1 MRSRPWFVSAVAL
14 VALALALLG
23 TACGDAADIVA
34 PSGSN
39 LTLTSAATSLP
50 FNGTAALTV
59 QIVDAQGRPVPDGT
73 QVTFAATLGTVQPAE
88 VATAG
93 GAAAATFN
101 AGVASGT
108 ATVTA
113 TSGSAGTSNSV
124 RIAVGVA
131 AVATVTVSATPPA
144 VPFGGGHSVLAAV
157 VADAGGN
164 PLPGIPV
171 TFTTTAGTLTPT
183 DLKTDATG
191 KVQTTLATSQAA
203 TVMATAKPA
212 PSDSG
217 ATSVTPKSG
226 SVAVTV
232 APQPQPVVAI
242 TPSANPVAN
251 APTTFTISVAPAAGS
266 NTTIRNVSISFGD
279 GSQADLGAPTGAAIL
294 AQHVYTAGGS
304 YTVTVRAT
312 DSGGGVGTAST
323 IIVVTAAAPLSVTI
337 ALGASVP
344 GGGNQSIVTLTATVQ
359 PPTAVIAS
367 YVWEFPAGSPPSTET
382 TTSNQVQ
389 HLFTRNFSY
398 TVRVTVTTVGGG
410 LTGTG
415 SAIIF
420 VQ

>member
-1 MRSRPWFVSAVAL
+1 VISRPWFRSSAL
-14 VALALALLG
+14 VAIVLALLG
-23 TACGDAADIVA
+23 TGCGDAADIVA

-39 LTLTSAATSLP
+39 LTLTSAATALP

-93 GAAAATFN
+93 GAGTATFN

-108 ATVTA
+108 ATITA

-131 AVATVTVSATPPA
+131 AVATVTVSATPPT
-144 VPFGGGHSVLAAV
+144 VPFGGGNSVLAAV

-171 TFTTTAGTLTPT
+171 VFTTTAGTLTPT
-183 DLKTDATG
+183 DVKTDATG
-191 KVQTTLATSQAA
+191 KVQTTLATSQPA
-203 TVMATAKPA
+203 TVVATARPA
-212 PSDSG
+212 PSDAG
-217 ATSVTPKSG
+217 AGSVTPRSG
-226 SVAVTV
+226 SFAVAV
-232 APQPQPVVAI
+232 APQPQPVVSI
-242 TPSANPVAN
+242 TPSANPAAN
-251 APTTFTISVAPAAGS
+251 TPTTFTIAVAPAAGS
-266 NTTIRNVSISFGD
+266 NTTIRSVSISFGD
-279 GSQADLGAPTGAAIL
+279 GRQADLGAPTGAAIV

-312 DSGGGVGTAST
+312 DSAGGIGTAAT
-323 IIVVTAAAPLSVTI
+323 LIVVTDAAPLSVTI
-337 ALGASVP
+337 AAGDQVP
-344 GGGNQSIVTLTATVQ
+344 ATNNQSIVTLTATVQ
-359 PPTAVIAS
+359 PSTAVIAS
-367 YVWEFPAGSPPSTET
+367 YTWEFPGGGSPSTET

-389 HLFTRNFSY
+389 HLFNRGNSY
-398 TVRVTVTTVGGG
+398 TVRVRVTTVSGG

-415 SAIIF
+415 STIIF
-420 VQ
+420 VP